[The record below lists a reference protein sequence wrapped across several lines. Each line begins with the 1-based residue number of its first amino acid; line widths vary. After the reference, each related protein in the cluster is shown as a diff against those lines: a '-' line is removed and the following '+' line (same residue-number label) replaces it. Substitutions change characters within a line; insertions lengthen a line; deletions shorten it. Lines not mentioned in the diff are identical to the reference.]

1 MTRAEIKRA
10 HEQFIDTSR
19 RPDSWR
25 TTGGSTAEPLR
36 VPVWHSEIELATKN
50 IWSARSWFG
59 VQPSDRLFLIWGHS
73 HMLGSGLKG
82 WLNARARNVKDG
94 LLGYYRYPAYN
105 LGTRALTGAADALL
119 GFKPDYLLGYS
130 VALDRFAR
138 VNRER
143 ADQFHRLGLKLAIAT
158 AESFPSPD
166 SRELIEEVLGCQVRM
181 EYGAV
186 ETGPLAHQGP
196 AGPYRIF
203 WSDYILEGIESKTAS
218 GCYEILVTSLYR
230 RCLPLVRYRIG
241 DLISD
246 NPDSEEFNQEFERVV
261 GRCNDFV
268 LLKDQSPLHSEAFS
282 HAVKDNKSIL
292 GYQVIQSNTG
302 LITLNYTS
310 NQQLEERD
318 IARLRDRL
326 GRISPELTGIAIER
340 ADRLEQTVAGKT
352 LAIVRAIGTD

>member
-1 MTRAEIKRA
+1 MTRGEIKRSPD
-10 HEQFIDTSR
+10 QFIDLSR

-36 VPVWHSEIELATKN
+36 VPVWHSEVEVARQN

-82 WLNARARNVKDG
+82 WLNARLRNVKDG

-105 LGTRALTGAADALL
+105 LGTRALTDCAQTLL
-119 GFKPDYLLGYS
+119 KFKPDYLLGYS
-130 VALDRFAR
+130 VALDRFVR
-138 VNRER
+138 VNRDK

-158 AESFPSPD
+158 AESLPSPA
-166 SRELIEEVLGCQVRM
+166 SRELIEEVLGCPLAM

-196 AGPYRIF
+196 GGRYRVF
-203 WSDYILEGIESKTAS
+203 WADYMFEGAESKSAP
-218 GCYEILVTSLYR
+218 GCYEILVTSLHR
-230 RCLPLVRYRIG
+230 RSMPLVRYRIG
-241 DLISD
+241 DVISED
-246 NPDSEEFNQEFERVV
+246 PDSKDFNQEFERVV

-268 LLKDQSPLHSEAFS
+268 LLKDDSPLHSEAFS

-292 GYQVIQSNTG
+292 GYQVVQSENGIIQ
-302 LITLNYTS
+302 LNYTS
-310 NQQLEERD
+310 DQPLEERE
-318 IARLRDRL
+318 IAKLRERL
-326 GRISPELTGIAIER
+326 GKISPELIGIAIER
-340 ADRLEQTVAGKT
+340 AGWLEQTIAGKT
-352 LAIVRAIGTD
+352 IAIVRGTGRD